1 MGINFSYN
9 QKLNIKQIFQFEGNI
24 YKSDN
29 KEETYYV
36 EGKVNIYEDNS
47 NFNEELKIEG
57 NYYKSI
63 TLNKNRINVYSFSYI
78 GIEEKEQDNDNILVK
93 KFKIQENI
101 NKYNR
106 KSIKYNKNN
115 NINLHNEIKLIKNQ
129 KDTTIKGQIDDY
141 IFDLNLNLI
150 KNIIKNP
157 PINEYQ
163 IYLKKNIDN
172 NDKFFVI
179 NSLIGLQNLG
189 NTCYIN
195 SSLQILL
202 HIPEFVELMLENN
215 DYENNHIYYI
225 NQIINLYINNYKKNF
240 KSYVNPSL
248 FVQYFKKNHPNFGGY
263 TQKDS
268 QMFLEE
274 LLWEINSELS
284 ILNKK
289 RPLNEDFYLPEQKEY
304 YNYLKKTEE
313 DSNYIM
319 NDLFYVCFIH
329 EKKCSECNKVVFFF
343 DETPGLK
350 LNFKKNMRNYNID
363 LKQLINDNFETSNDI
378 NSSISCERC
387 GGFKF
392 KIKTRIARLPKIL
405 IILLQKTNEND
416 LQKLPF
422 LVNFENELDLK
433 TIVKSTLI
441 YKEGETNYS
450 FFAINNHNGSTPS
463 SGHYFSQIYIKYFDK
478 WFSFNDTSVSISGM
492 PIPSLDNYAL
502 FYKKDKN

>member
-1 MGINFSYN
+1 M
-9 QKLNIKQIFQFEGNI
+9 
-24 YKSDN
+24 
-29 KEETYYV
+29 
-36 EGKVNIYEDNS
+36 EGKVNIFEDNS
-47 NFNEELKIEG
+47 NFSEELKIEG
-57 NYYKSI
+57 DFYKLFAYNEKI
-63 TLNKNRINVYSFSYI
+63 KIHSFIYF
-78 GIEEKEQDNDNILVK
+78 GIEEKEKNNDNIGVK
-93 KFKIQENI
+93 KFKIQEYN
-101 NKYNR
+101 NKNNS
-106 KSIKYNKNN
+106 KSIKYNKYN
-115 NINLHNEIKLIKNQ
+115 NIYKENSINIHNEIELIWNQ
-129 KDTTIKGQIDDY
+129 GDTTIKGQIEDY
-141 IFDLNLNLI
+141 IIDLKLNLQ
-150 KNIIKNP
+150 KNIIKNLS
-157 PINEYQ
+157 INEYQ
-163 IYLKKNIDN
+163 ISLKKNINNN
-172 NDKFFVI
+172 NDKFLVI

-225 NQIINLYINNYKKNF
+225 NQIINLYINNYKNNF

-248 FVQYFKKNHPNFGGY
+248 FVQYFKKNHSNFAGY

-268 QMFLEE
+268 EMFLEE
-274 LLWEINSELS
+274 LLWEINKELS

-289 RPLNEDFYLPEQKEY
+289 RPLNEDFYFPEQKEY

-329 EKKCSECNKVVFFF
+329 EKKCSKCNKVVFFF

-350 LNFKKNMRNYNID
+350 LNFKKNMQKKNID

-405 IILLQKTNEND
+405 IISLQRTNEYENK
-416 LQKLPF
+416 KLPW
-422 LVNFENELDLK
+422 LVNFKEHYKLNLDNL
-433 TIVKSTLI
+433 VNNCLI
-441 YKEGETNYS
+441 HKKRETSYS
-450 FFAINNHNGSTPS
+450 IFAVNNHIGFTPK
-463 SGHYFSQIYIKYFDK
+463 SGHYFSQIYIENFHK
-478 WFSFNDTSVSISGM
+478 WFSFNDTTVSVSDF
-492 PIPSLDNYAL
+492 PIESWDNYAF
-502 FYKKDKN
+502 FYKKI

>member
-1 MGINFSYN
+1 MGNFCLFNVFDSCMD
-9 QKLNIKQIFQFEGNI
+9 
-24 YKSDN
+24 SDN
-29 KEETYYV
+29 YKEDQIINIESIKNKKDEKIINKESINEKKNEKNFIKDINISNNNLNENAQDNYKILEQNKENYSINLVPKEE
-36 EGKVNIYEDNS
+36 S
-47 NFNEELKIEG
+47 KIVTK
-57 NYYKSI
+57 Y
-63 TLNKNRINVYSFSYI
+63 T
-78 GIEEKEQDNDNILVK
+78 
-93 KFKIQENI
+93 NI
-101 NKYNR
+101 NECQI
-106 KSIKYNKNN
+106 SLIDH
-115 NINLHNEIKLIKNQ
+115 IN
-129 KDTTIKGQIDDY
+129 T
-141 IFDLNLNLI
+141 
-150 KNIIKNP
+150 
-157 PINEYQ
+157 
-163 IYLKKNIDN
+163 

-179 NSLIGLQNLG
+179 NSLIGLKNLG

-405 IILLQKTNEND
+405 IISLQRTNEYENK
-416 LQKLPF
+416 KLPW
-422 LVNFENELDLK
+422 LVNFKEHYKLNLDNLVNNMLVHK
-433 TIVKSTLI
+433 KRNKS
-441 YKEGETNYS
+441 YS
-450 FFAINNHNGSTPS
+450 IFAINNHIGYTPK
-463 SGHYFSQIYIKYFDK
+463 SGHYFSQIYIENFHK
-478 WFSFNDTSVSISGM
+478 WFSFNDTTVSVSDF
-492 PIPSLDNYAL
+492 PIESWDNYAF
-502 FYKKDKN
+502 FYKNI